1 MSHTTYLS
9 LGSNIGDRLANL
21 RTALSSLAPS
31 VMIQAQSSIYETEP
45 WGYSEQP
52 TFLNQVIK
60 GGTELAPQELLE
72 FLKKIE
78 VSMGRQETFR
88 FGPRLI
94 DLDILFYDHV
104 KLDTPTLT
112 IPHPRITERAFV
124 LVPLAEIAA
133 DLSLPGDGATIQQLK
148 ANVDTSSIKLYQSAL
163 P

>member
-31 VMIQAQSSIYETEP
+31 VMVQAQSSIYETEP

-72 FLKKIE
+72 YLKKIE

>member
-31 VMIQAQSSIYETEP
+31 VMVQAQSSIYETEP

>member
-1 MSHTTYLS
+1 MSHTAYLS
-9 LGSNIGDRLANL
+9 LGTNIGDRLANL
-21 RTALSSLAPS
+21 RTAVSSLAPS
-31 VMIQAQSSIYETEP
+31 VMVQAQSSIYETEP

-60 GGTELAPQELLE
+60 CDTELTPQELLE

-104 KLDTPTLT
+104 KLDTPTLI
-112 IPHPRITERAFV
+112 IPHPRIAERAFV
-124 LVPLAEIAA
+124 LVPLVEIAP
-133 DLSLPGDGATIQQLK
+133 DLSLPGGDATIQQLK
-148 ANVDTSSIKLYQSAL
+148 ANVDTSSIKLYQS
-163 P
+163 PMP